1 MRIPM
6 TEFDEL
12 QALYEKKRK
21 NEQAVPAELLQTK
34 YRKSYEQLCESLK
47 EKQCELRMFYMSRIR
62 ELSNIAD
69 QLVYED
75 FNQEDSYEW
84 LMERCDQAYKK
95 YHDPFMKQLL
105 IGLQNGFGGGKQN
118 EKENT

>member
-1 MRIPM
+1 M

-75 FNQEDSYEW
+75 FNQEESYEW

-105 IGLQNGFGGGKQN
+105 IGLQNGFGGGKKDGGRSN
-118 EKENT
+118 L

>member
-1 MRIPM
+1 M
-6 TEFDEL
+6 TIFQEL
-12 QALYEKKRK
+12 QSLYEKKRK

-34 YRKSYEQLCESLK
+34 YRKSYEQLCENLK

-62 ELSNIAD
+62 ELSNITD

-75 FNQEDSYEW
+75 FNQEESYEW
-84 LMERCDQAYKK
+84 LMERCNQAYDK

-105 IGLQNGFGGGKQN
+105 VGLQSGFGGGKKDGA
-118 EKENT
+118 E